1 MSVNDN
7 ASSMNEKMKELL
19 VYALDNPVDE
29 VQQAILEEALAQSP
43 DLRLEKE
50 QLLQMRT
57 LIQHLQLP
65 SDERLVNAVM
75 DSLEHKQR
83 TKNSLSLIIHLFPS
97 VAAAC
102 IGFILLACAT
112 IYLIE
117 ADWIPEVVAGTS
129 DLTIEE
135 AYTLIN

>member
-1 MSVNDN
+1 
-7 ASSMNEKMKELL
+7 MNEEMKELL
-19 VYALDNPVDE
+19 AYSLDNSVSSA
-29 VQQAILEEALAQSP
+29 QQATLEEALAQSP

-57 LIQHLQLP
+57 LIGQLQMP
-65 SDERLVNAVM
+65 SNELLVSAVM
-75 DSLEHKQR
+75 ANLERKQDN
-83 TKNSLSLIIHLFPS
+83 KSSFALIIQLFPR

-102 IGFILLACAT
+102 VGFILLACTT
-112 IYLIE
+112 IYFGG
-117 ADWIPEVVAGTS
+117 ADWIPETIAGTS